1 MYADSV
7 TPSMEQAITETYRR
21 REIQMK
27 YNQEH
32 GIIPKTIVK
41 DVREIIEITPK
52 SEKNKSGAKL
62 SKKERVELIDRLTRE
77 MKNAAK
83 LLEFEH
89 AAYLRDRIKA
99 LENQ

>member
-21 REIQMK
+21 RDIQMK

-52 SEKNKSGAKL
+52 SEKNKSGVKL
-62 SKKERVELIDRLTRE
+62 SKKERAELIDRLTRE

>member
-1 MYADSV
+1 ML
-7 TPSMEQAITETYRR
+7 
-21 REIQMK
+21 
-27 YNQEH
+27 YNKEN

-52 SEKNKSGAKL
+52 TEKNKAGVKL
-62 SKKERVELIDRLTRE
+62 SKKERLELIDRLTRE

-89 AAYLRDRIKA
+89 AAYLRDRIKS